1 MGIVDIIVFVA
12 FVAAVLFV
20 GLYKSKGEETHGENG
35 AEDYFLAGRGL
46 TWWLIG
52 FSLIAANISAEQF
65 VGMSGQGAGNEMLSV
80 ASWEWIAAITLF
92 VVAFALLP
100 YFLRSG
106 ITTIPEFLEVRY
118 NHWARLL
125 MTLSMILI
133 LIGVSLIGV
142 IYAGATTLTELMEDF
157 GYPLSLTGCCWAL
170 GVMAA
175 IYVAVGGL
183 KACAWADLLQGSALI
198 VGGGVITYFAFS
210 ALGNPTGADIAADT
224 IVTATGASAGLAQGG
239 SASFSA
245 VNESA
250 MHMNNPAMPWGILLL
265 GIWIPNFYYW
275 GLNQYITQRILGSG
289 SLAEGQKG
297 LVLAA
302 GLKLVVPFVIVI
314 PGIIAFNLFSGE
326 MRQAANKGT
335 TLEQFEACATE
346 LAQGQV
352 PGQVFDLNAE
362 WGVFNPDV
370 KAKVDAY
377 NKAVKAASQ
386 NVELETLELN
396 PAKNPFYK
404 YSRAVELS
412 ASSKEAQ
419 LALIEN
425 AGLDAET
432 KVAVI
437 QSLEGEIESLGKTIF
452 ILDPKYTTAHPE
464 KALEVKEYN
473 ATVYNK
479 LLTTPKVPEATTVAA
494 LIVAENEAL
503 AELGKQIDVV
513 TISPYK
519 YDKALAMLI
528 TKLIP
533 KNKGILGFVIAAL
546 MGAIISSLAAVLNA
560 ASTLLTM
567 DVYQRYINPDAKQ
580 FQYVTMGRI
589 FIGVFVLLGCAL
601 APALNKFDSIFEFI
615 QSFQGYVSTGILA
628 VFIYG
633 LINRRSG
640 PWAGVIGLIANP
652 IVYGILEWR
661 RPPHQGHFLYSMSY
675 SLLIVLAILCVYGL
689 VHKAEKKVV
698 FESNTR
704 LDMTTSKPAL
714 IWGLVVCAATVALYV
729 IFW

>member
-1 MGIVDIIVFVA
+1 MGIVDIIVFVL

-20 GLYKSKGEETHGENG
+20 GLYKSKGEDTHSEHG

-65 VGMSGQGAGNEMLSV
+65 VGMSGQGAGLEGLSV

-100 YFLRSG
+100 YFLKSG

-142 IYAGATTLTELMEDF
+142 IYAGATTLTELVKDF
-157 GYPLSLTGCCWAL
+157 GYSLSLTGCCWAL

-210 ALGNPTGADIAADT
+210 ALGDPASANIPAET
-224 IVTATGASAGLAQGG
+224 IVNASGANAGLAEGASAA
-239 SASFSA
+239 FSE
-245 VNESA
+245 VNETA
-250 MHMNNPAMPWGILLL
+250 MHMDTPAMPWGILLL

-302 GLKLVVPFVIVI
+302 GLKLVIPFVIVI

-326 MRQAANKGT
+326 MKQAASKGT
-335 TLEQFEACATE
+335 TLEPFEASKAE
-346 LAQGQV
+346 LAQGNT
-352 PGQVFDLNAE
+352 PNKVFKLNEE
-362 WGVFNPDV
+362 WAVYNPDV
-370 KAKVDAY
+370 KATVDTY
-377 NKAVKAASQ
+377 NKAVKAAVP
-386 NVELETLELN
+386 NEGLETVELN
-396 PAKNPFYK
+396 PQKNPFYL
-404 YSRAVELS
+404 YNRALEI
-412 ASSKEAQ
+412 AATTKEAQ

-425 AGLDAET
+425 ADLDAEKKEAMT
-432 KVAVI
+432 A
-437 QSLEGEIESLGKTIF
+437 SLDGEFKSLGKTIF
-452 ILDPKYTTAHPE
+452 ILDSKYATANPE
-464 KALEVKEYN
+464 KALEMKKYN
-473 ATVYNK
+473 AMVYDKMLGTSTEVQTVEA
-479 LLTTPKVPEATTVAA
+479 LTQAENAA
-494 LIVAENEAL
+494 LK
-503 AELGKQIDVV
+503 ELGKKIDVV
-513 TISPYK
+513 TVSPYK

-528 TKLIP
+528 TRLVP

-567 DVYQRYINPDAKQ
+567 DVYQRYINPNAKQ

-589 FIGVFVLLGCAL
+589 FIGVFVILGCAL
-601 APALNKFDSIFEFI
+601 SPSLNKFDSIFEFI

-633 LINRRSG
+633 LINRSSG
-640 PWAGVIGLIANP
+640 PWAGVIGLVANP
-652 IVYGILEWR
+652 IVYGTLEWY

-675 SLLIVLAILCVYGL
+675 SLLIVLGILFVYGL
-689 VHKAEKKVV
+689 IHKAKEKVV
-698 FESNTR
+698 FASNTR

-714 IWGLVVCAATVALYV
+714 GWGLAVCAATVALYV